1 MGGMTMMMD
10 FREAI
15 ACLNEYRNSLAN
27 ICRMLKP
34 SDAQGELGEALREL
48 DERLLELLDDEKKD
62 ALRLLIIIWE
72 KLPEIIEEVVD
83 LPEELPDLLV
93 ALNQLKLGI
102 NEATEARAEYLRKS
116 EANNVTE
123 RGISTAEAIEEF
135 MRKQR
140 LRFKEEW
147 DEKQRNRSQKTTSEL
162 AEPICATAKNR
173 GATIIRLEPSDSAG
187 TRAAARG
194 CANENSEVD
203 PGEECGS
210 RANYTD
216 DTEALL
222 NWVAGLD
229 RTSVIAVL
237 SMEAE
242 AAQLSVQRFAS
253 QPAKLREAMD
263 QVDRVNR
270 ILSFFRD
277 GSIAPDMSEHEVSL
291 CKSFE
296 DKMPVRDPS

>member
-1 MGGMTMMMD
+1 
-10 FREAI
+10 
-15 ACLNEYRNSLAN
+15 
-27 ICRMLKP
+27 
-34 SDAQGELGEALREL
+34 LREL

-62 ALRLLIIIWE
+62 ALRLSIIIWE
-72 KLPEIIEEVVD
+72 KLPETIEEVVD

-93 ALNQLKLGI
+93 ALNQLKLRI

-116 EANNVTE
+116 EVNNVTE
-123 RGISTAEAIEEF
+123 TGISTAEAIEEF

-147 DEKQRNRSQKTTSEL
+147 DEKQRNKNQKTTPDL

-173 GATIIRLEPSDSAG
+173 GATIIRLERSDSAG

-203 PGEECGS
+203 PGEECGT

-222 NWVAGLD
+222 NWVAGID

-253 QPAKLREAMD
+253 QPAKLREAID

-277 GSIAPDMSEHEVSL
+277 GNIAPGMSEHELSL

-296 DKMPVRDPS
+296 EKMPVRGPS

>member
-1 MGGMTMMMD
+1 MTTMMD

-15 ACLNEYRNSLAN
+15 ACLNEYQNSLAN
-27 ICRMLKP
+27 ICRILKP
-34 SDAQGELGEALREL
+34 SVAQGELGEALRKF
-48 DERLLELLDDEKKD
+48 DEKLHELLDPEIKD
-62 ALRLLIIIWE
+62 ALTLSIIIWE
-72 KLPEIIEEVVD
+72 KLGEIPEVVD
-83 LPEELPDLLV
+83 FVDELADLLV

-135 MRKQR
+135 MRKER

-147 DEKQRNRSQKTTSEL
+147 DEKQRNRSQKTTPDL

-173 GATIIRLEPSDSAG
+173 GATIIRLERSDNAG

-203 PGEECGS
+203 PEECGT

-277 GSIAPDMSEHEVSL
+277 GNIAPGISEHELSL
-291 CKSFE
+291 CQSFE
-296 DKMPVRDPS
+296 EKMPVRGPS

>member
-1 MGGMTMMMD
+1 MTTTMD

-15 ACLNEYRNSLAN
+15 ACLNEYQNSLAN

-34 SDAQGELGEALREL
+34 SVTQGELGDALRKL
-48 DERLLELLDDEKKD
+48 DEKLLELLDAEKKD
-62 ALRLLIIIWE
+62 ALRLSIIIWE

-123 RGISTAEAIEEF
+123 RGNSTAEAIEEF
-135 MRKQR
+135 MREER

-147 DEKQRNRSQKTTSEL
+147 DEKQRNRNQKNTPDL

-173 GATIIRLEPSDSAG
+173 GATIIRLERSDSAG

-203 PGEECGS
+203 PGEECGT
-210 RANYTD
+210 RANCTD

-229 RTSVIAVL
+229 RAVL

-242 AAQLSVQRFAS
+242 AAQLLVQRFAS

-277 GSIAPDMSEHEVSL
+277 GNIAPGMSEHELSL

-296 DKMPVRDPS
+296 DKMPVRRPS